1 MLLLKAVFSPAFVLT
16 AMDCFLYSRGTDTAR
31 EDWGKKEGYNREKL
45 TQICDSVNSSP
56 SLVRPMYYFLILF
69 WEFYSLPI
77 IFFTS
82 RIYQKALVI
91 HQRTLNRKCM
101 YVYIYIYLYEMKY
114 IYLQGWPKSS
124 FGFPV
129 PILWE
134 NPNFLTNPLFKKIY
148 EMPERNIH

>member
-134 NPNFLTNPLFKKIY
+134 NHNFLTNPLFKKIY

>member
-101 YVYIYIYLYEMKY
+101 YVYIYIYIYLYEMKY
-114 IYLQGWPKSS
+114 IYL
-124 FGFPV
+124 
-129 PILWE
+129 
-134 NPNFLTNPLFKKIY
+134 
-148 EMPERNIH
+148 